1 MTIRKLLLEKSFVI
15 DNKMY
20 KIPSNKLNKKCAG
33 SMGRKAQNLASLEA
47 KEDVDKWK
55 DTCS

>member
-33 SMGRKAQNLASLEA
+33 SMGRKAQNSQFRGKRRFE
-47 KEDVDKWK
+47 
-55 DTCS
+55 